1 MRSPVVRIALVAGL
15 AVLAALAWRAQLVR
29 VGPDETARPLAL
41 LEESRRATRNC
52 DVVLPAVPVGMTR
65 VHSGGTPLLVHYW
78 APWERNGR
86 AQAAALDSLV
96 RTLGAT
102 ELRVVLVTSDP
113 FPSVARFVQRHRLKL
128 RVLLDGP
135 GLLRAQIP
143 RPRLPHTVVLGR
155 DGREWVVQ
163 SGHVDWLSAETR
175 AVIDAVT
182 SAAGDSGAGAP
193 PPSAP
198 PRVTL

>member
-1 MRSPVVRIALVAGL
+1 VRAPLVRVGL
-15 AVLAALAWRAQLVR
+15 AGALILLGALAWRAQLVR
-29 VGPDETARPLAL
+29 VGPDEAPRPLAL
-41 LEESRRATRNC
+41 LAEADRAPRRC

-78 APWERNGR
+78 APWEKDGR

-96 RTLGAT
+96 RVLGPT
-102 ELRVVLVTSDP
+102 DLRVVLVTSDP

-143 RPRLPHTVVLGR
+143 RPRLPHTVVIGR

-163 SGHVDWLSAETR
+163 SGQVDWLSPATREVIESVAGPPTGGAEPATP
-175 AVIDAVT
+175 
-182 SAAGDSGAGAP
+182 AP
-193 PPSAP
+193 SP
-198 PRVTL
+198 VTL